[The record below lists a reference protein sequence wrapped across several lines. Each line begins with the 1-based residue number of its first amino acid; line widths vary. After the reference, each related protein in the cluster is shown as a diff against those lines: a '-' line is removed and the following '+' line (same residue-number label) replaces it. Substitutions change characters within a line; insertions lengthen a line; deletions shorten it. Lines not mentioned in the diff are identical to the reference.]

1 MHAQRWGQDSPEI
14 VDFRRV
20 LEINNLHQQIT
31 RCEGARDVCA
41 LIDARATEFGPANV
55 SNTFR
60 KLTVLETVS
69 SRNSPIAKSS
79 NQAEDREPDTILV
92 IDSDNPPSFVH
103 SGIIFGMNWCI
114 NGIKF
119 HILFHTIVM
128 ISYQMR
134 WETARHSSVFPK
146 LENGLDRGAPGA
158 KTQHSRIVP
167 WHQGRAKAV
176 YNRDSATDQL
186 ETLFGGLGG
195 TPSRRRQTLTSDF
208 KFARI
213 L

>member
-1 MHAQRWGQDSPEI
+1 MELGSYFLFQDVRTNKRHHHLTPQVAPATTFGFAAVNQCTAQMHAQRWGQDSPEI

-146 LENGLDRGAPGA
+146 LENGLDRGAPCA
-158 KTQHSRIVP
+158 KTKH
-167 WHQGRAKAV
+167 
-176 YNRDSATDQL
+176 
-186 ETLFGGLGG
+186 
-195 TPSRRRQTLTSDF
+195 
-208 KFARI
+208 
-213 L
+213 